1 MRLNLGPVESHCRAS
16 AVGKVNLVAGCREM
30 SLEAA
35 SGERDGEKKEEVTT
49 YQLGFQEQ
57 NKLLLAGD
65 FYLLLCI

>member
-35 SGERDGEKKEEVTT
+35 SGERDGEKKEEWM
-49 YQLGFQEQ
+49 L
-57 NKLLLAGD
+57 KH
-65 FYLLLCI
+65 